1 MIFRSRQ
8 GRRSG
13 AGLELE
19 ALEDRVLPQ
28 STPTIVVLGLGDPA
42 RVSNLTPPG
51 KGRADWTAPDLRS
64 AIANAGQ
71 TGSDTDTIIIPGGMI
86 DLSRGALEIQPGLDL
101 TIEARSG
108 TATTIDARLRSQI
121 LLVDAGSTALLQDLT
136 LTEGEARS
144 GQGGAVVNNG
154 TLTLVDCRVADSVAV
169 GPAGGPGGYAGGG
182 IDNEGDLTIRNSVIA
197 DNRVVGAAKA
207 ASSTATNGTFGQEV
221 FGGGIYDNGLLTA
234 VDSTFTGNQAVGG
247 SIAGNLSGL
256 AGGDAFGGAIAI
268 FQFSASIT
276 GCTFVNNQ
284 AVGGDV
290 ISTPGG
296 AAGGDVFAGIAEGGA
311 LFQQATNAQTLTVV
325 NSTFAFNTARGGNG
339 VQRAG
344 AHELAHA
351 NFAGGGGLY
360 LATDHNTVELIND
373 TVAYNSAL
381 SGSGPGAGIPPGAGG
396 ILSDGPGV
404 SIWNTLVA
412 RNTARNAA
420 PASAFASDVSGPFD
434 SLGHNLVG
442 TSDGST
448 GFSAALH
455 DLFGGNG
462 KSPIDPKLD
471 TVLRSAGGPTQTLAL
486 LAGSPAVD
494 RGDNA
499 VLASPPGVTTDQ
511 RGVAR
516 PHGSAVDIGA
526 FELDAR
532 PAPWPI
538 LAGGHTSLKV
548 HGGPQQ
554 LVIRSAQDLL
564 ADTGLSESQL
574 AAILNV
580 AAIDWTT
587 QMIVLVSAGFGIH
600 GSPSPAVNI
609 AGLTLYNNT
618 LTVHWGEGP
627 RLPATT
633 PQWLAPTDPAGFAL
647 VPRFDGAVT
656 FLPDVPG

>member
-1 MIFRSRQ
+1 MIFPPRPGQRSRV
-8 GRRSG
+8 
-13 AGLELE
+13 GLELE

-42 RVSNLTPPG
+42 RVSDLTAPH
-51 KGRADWTAPDLRS
+51 KGQANWTAPDLRS
-64 AIANAGQ
+64 AIVNAGQ
-71 TGSDTDTIIIPGGMI
+71 TGSTTDTIVLPGGTI
-86 DLSRGALEIQPGLDL
+86 DLSRGALEVKSGFDL
-101 TIEARSG
+101 TIKAGSG
-108 TATTIDARLRSQI
+108 TTTIDARLRSQI
-121 LLVDAGSTALLQDLT
+121 LLVDAGSTALLQNLT
-136 LTEGEARS
+136 LSEGEAKS

-154 TLTLVDCRVADSVAV
+154 ALTLVGCRVVDSMAV

-182 IDNEGDLTIRNSVIA
+182 IDNEGDLTIQNTVIA
-197 DNRVVGAAKA
+197 DNRVVGAAKVADITA
-207 ASSTATNGTFGQEV
+207 ANGTFGQEV
-221 FGGGIYDNGLLTA
+221 FGGGIYDNGQLTA
-234 VDSTFTGNQAVGG
+234 VDCTFSGNMALGG
-247 SIAGNLSGL
+247 SISGNVAGME
-256 AGGDAFGGAIAI
+256 AGDAFGGAIAI
-268 FQFSASIT
+268 FQFPASIT
-276 GCTFVNNQ
+276 GCTFANNQ

-296 AAGGDVFAGIAEGGA
+296 AAGGDVYAGIAEGGA

-344 AHELAHA
+344 AHEVAHP

-360 LATDHNTVELIND
+360 LGTDRNTVELIND
-373 TVAYNSAL
+373 TVAFNSAL
-381 SGSGPGAGIPPGAGG
+381 SGTGPGTGIPAGAGG
-396 ILSDGPGV
+396 NLSDGPGV

-420 PASAFASDVSGPFD
+420 PAFASDVSGPFN
-434 SLGHNLVG
+434 SQGHNLLG
-442 TSDGST
+442 TADGST

-486 LAGSPAVD
+486 LAGSPAID

-526 FELDAR
+526 FEFIPAR

-538 LAGGHTSLKV
+538 LAGGRIKLTIPR
-548 HGGPQQ
+548 GPQQ

-564 ADTGLSESQL
+564 AAVGPDLPQL

-580 AAIDWTT
+580 SAINWTT
-587 QMIVLVSAGFGIH
+587 QMIVLVSEGFGVY
-600 GSPSPAVNI
+600 GTASPAVGI
-609 AGLTLYNNT
+609 ASLSLDNGT

-627 RLPATT
+627 QLPGRTV
-633 PQWLAPTDPAGFAL
+633 TDPAAFVL
-647 VPRFDGAVT
+647 VNRFDGPVM
-656 FLPDVPG
+656 FVPDGAP